1 MIAWFVKKAP
11 IQAKYRVLTGL
22 QVVWGI
28 AGLAGV
34 WLASRG
40 GSEWGYV
47 LTILAFGAAVLTTYG
62 AGLVIGRPFVRTVA
76 RMEALARGDVD
87 SPIACAD
94 YEDCVGRMVRAMGR
108 FRDNMRDLEAVRVG
122 QDGMAQALGRG
133 LSALAEGDL
142 TARIDTPFP
151 AEHETLRSDFN
162 RAVESLETAI
172 GAVSR
177 TADGINTGAAEI
189 RSASQ
194 DLAQRTERQ
203 AATLEESAAA
213 MNEVTVQVKDTAA
226 GAGRVAGAIGDTHR
240 EASEGGRVVERAV
253 GAMGAIEQSARE
265 ITNIINVIDGIAFQ
279 TNLLAL
285 NAGVEAARAGDA
297 GKGFAV
303 VANEV
308 RSLAQRTAEA
318 AKDIKALIMTSVTQ
332 VEEGVG
338 LVGETGD
345 MLGRI
350 VAHVGEVSALV
361 ASISHTTE
369 TQAASLQQV
378 NAAVGDM
385 DKATQQNA
393 AMVEEATAAAR
404 SLASEADDLI
414 RMMGRFRVRG
424 GRDAG
429 RMAAPASAPRAVSA
443 AAPAAVA
450 PVAAAP
456 QAAGNLALVA
466 DEDDWSEF

>member
-1 MIAWFVKKAP
+1 MIAWFEKKAP
-11 IQAKYRVLTGL
+11 IRIKYRVLTGL
-22 QVVWGI
+22 QVIWGV

-40 GSEWGYV
+40 GSEWGYI
-47 LTILAFGAAVLTTYG
+47 LTVLAFGAAVLTTYG
-62 AGLVIGRPFVRTVA
+62 AGLIIGRPFVKTVE

-87 SPIACAD
+87 SPIACSD
-94 YEDCVGRMVRAMGR
+94 YRDCVGRMVQAMGR
-108 FRDNMRDLEAVRVG
+108 FRDNMRTIEAIRAG
-122 QDGMAQALGRG
+122 QEKMAGALGRG
-133 LSALAEGDL
+133 LSKLAEGDL
-142 TARIDTPFP
+142 TVRIVEAFP
-151 AEHETLRSDFN
+151 QDYEALRGDFN
-162 RAVESLETAI
+162 RAVESLEKAI

-177 TADGINTGAAEI
+177 AADGINTGAAEI

-194 DLAQRTERQ
+194 DLAQRTEQQ
-203 AATLEESAAA
+203 AATLEESAAS
-213 MNEVTVQVKDTAA
+213 MNEVTAQVQETAA
-226 GAGRVAGAIGDTHR
+226 SAGRVAGAISGTHR
-240 EASEGGRVVERAV
+240 EASEGGKVVERAV
-253 GAMGAIEQSARE
+253 VAMGAIEHSARE

-332 VEEGVG
+332 VEEGVQ
-338 LVGETGD
+338 LVGETGN

-350 VAHVGEVSALV
+350 VANVGEVSALV
-361 ASISHTTE
+361 ASISQTTE
-369 TQAASLQQV
+369 VQASSLQQV

-393 AMVEEATAAAR
+393 AMVEEATAAAG
-404 SLASEADDLI
+404 SLAGEADELHNLM
-414 RMMGRFRVRG
+414 RRFRANG
-424 GRDAG
+424 GDAARPAPKG
-429 RMAAPASAPRAVSA
+429 PVTVPASVS
-443 AAPAAVA
+443 
-450 PVAAAP
+450 
-456 QAAGNLALVA
+456 GNLALVA
-466 DEDDWSEF
+466 DADDWSEF